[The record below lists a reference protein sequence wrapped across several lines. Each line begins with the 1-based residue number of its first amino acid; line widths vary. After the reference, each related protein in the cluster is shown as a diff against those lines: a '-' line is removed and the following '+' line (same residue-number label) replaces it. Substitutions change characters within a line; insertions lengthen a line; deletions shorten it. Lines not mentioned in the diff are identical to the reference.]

1 MLLFAVVS
9 AVSVG
14 EQSCS
19 PTRTRTLSLS
29 LLTTLPYVPAQ
40 SASPHIK
47 ETLVALG
54 ENARSPLV
62 ETIVVLLDTFQGDDA
77 TRALRDRI
85 QTDAE
90 ALEKIRAVVFGTQ
103 PTYAQLFQFANEH
116 LTGIVA
122 LMNADIRLKNL
133 DRIDADAFYASP
145 PLALV
150 IAVEPP
156 SFRPCRAVPEDRCNV
171 TQWKWAGSSW
181 DVEIFKTPL
190 FNPNFDLLDKMPPA
204 PIYMNEQGAENRAGF
219 FLAAAGYELYN
230 PCHNHLAEHWH
241 CWPSA
246 THFKRDIRNVFLSSK
261 ASRGSRKGAY
271 VEPRRDTRGI
281 LCDKG

>member
-1 MLLFAVVS
+1 M
-9 AVSVG
+9 SV
-14 EQSCS
+14 
-19 PTRTRTLSLS
+19 
-29 LLTTLPYVPAQ
+29 LTTLPYVPAQ

-62 ETIVVLLDTFQGDDA
+62 ASVVVLLDAFQGEDA
-77 TRALRDRI
+77 TRALRGRI
-85 QTDAE
+85 HADAK
-90 ALEKIRAVVFGTQ
+90 ALAKIRAVVFGTQ

-116 LTGIVA
+116 LHGRIVA

-156 SFRPCRAVPEDRCNV
+156 SVRPCRRVPEDRCNV
-171 TQWKWAGSSW
+171 TLWQWAGSSW
-181 DVEIFKTPL
+181 DVEIFKAPL
-190 FNPNFDLLDKMPPA
+190 VNPNFDLLDKMPPA

-281 LCDKG
+281 ICSP